1 MHREW
6 QTVIFSDE
14 KKFNLD
20 GPDGYNSYWRD
31 LRKEPRYFSKRNF
44 GGGSLMVWGAFC
56 IHGILP
62 IAFPSKRMDSA
73 EYITILENNLLPFLE
88 EHCTVNWTF
97 QQDNASV
104 HTSRRTMIWFEAK
117 GINVIK

>member
-31 LRKEPRYFSKRNF
+31 LRKEPR
-44 GGGSLMVWGAFC
+44 
-56 IHGILP
+56 
-62 IAFPSKRMDSA
+62 MDSV
-73 EYITILENNLLPFLE
+73 EYITILKNNLLPFLE

-104 HTSRRTMIWFEAK
+104 HTSRRTMVWFEAK
-117 GINVIK
+117 GINVIKWPACSPDQNPMENMWGIIVQKIYTENRHLQIF